1 MFERFTQQARSSVV
15 AAQEGA
21 RTLQATQILPAH
33 VLLGAVASAEASKSP
48 LAGILAEAGITS
60 AALQPELLALGSA
73 TVLNEQD
80 AEALQSIG
88 IDLQA
93 VRRAVE
99 EQFGP
104 GALDA
109 DALAPASV
117 EASASA
123 SAPRNRFGRLKGGGT
138 KRGGTKRGGTKG
150 SGVRGRGIPFS
161 RGAKSVLENSLR
173 EAAAHRDG
181 YIGAE
186 HIVLG
191 VIRTADPTAT
201 ALISS
206 HTNPAELA
214 TRIRN
219 TLNRAA

>member
-138 KRGGTKRGGTKG
+138 KRGGTKG

>member
-80 AEALQSIG
+80 AETLQSIG

-123 SAPRNRFGRLKGGGT
+123 SAPRNRFGRLKG
-138 KRGGTKRGGTKG
+138 GGTKRGGTKG

>member
-21 RTLQATQILPAH
+21 RALQATQIFPAH

-48 LAGILAEAGITS
+48 LAGILVEAGITS

-123 SAPRNRFGRLKGGGT
+123 FAPRNRFGRLKG
-138 KRGGTKRGGTKG
+138 GGTKRGGTKG

>member
-138 KRGGTKRGGTKG
+138 KRGGTKG

-161 RGAKSVLENSLR
+161 RGAKSVLEDSLR

>member
-80 AEALQSIG
+80 AETLQSIG

-123 SAPRNRFGRLKGGGT
+123 FAPRNRFGRLKG
-138 KRGGTKRGGTKG
+138 GGTKRGGTKG

>member
-15 AAQEGA
+15 AAREEA
-21 RTLQATQILPAH
+21 RGLQTSEILPAH
-33 VLLGAVASAEASKSP
+33 VLLGAVASAEATGSP

-60 AALQPELLALGSA
+60 TTLRSELQALGSA
-73 TVLNEQD
+73 TALGEQD
-80 AEALQSIG
+80 AEALRSIG

-109 DALAPASV
+109 DTPAS
-117 EASASA
+117 ERRS
-123 SAPRNRFGRLKGGGT
+123 RFGRRKGGT
-138 KRGGTKRGGTKG
+138 IR
-150 SGVRGRGIPFS
+150 FS

-173 EAAAHRDG
+173 EASAHRDG
-181 YIGAE
+181 FIGTE
-186 HIVLG
+186 HIVLE
-191 VIRTADPTAT
+191 VIRTADPAAT
-201 ALISS
+201 ALISG
-206 HTNPAELA
+206 HTDPAELA
-214 TRIRN
+214 TRIRD

>member
-123 SAPRNRFGRLKGGGT
+123 SAPRNRFGRFKG
-138 KRGGTKRGGTKG
+138 GGTKRGGTKG

-161 RGAKSVLENSLR
+161 RGTKSVLENSLR

>member
-99 EQFGP
+99 EQFG
-104 GALDA
+104 
-109 DALAPASV
+109 
-117 EASASA
+117 
-123 SAPRNRFGRLKGGGT
+123 
-138 KRGGTKRGGTKG
+138 RGGTKRGGTKG

>member
-33 VLLGAVASAEASKSP
+33 VLLGAVASAEASNSP

-60 AALQPELLALGSA
+60 AALQPELQAPGSA

-138 KRGGTKRGGTKG
+138 KRGGTTG
-150 SGVRGRGIPFS
+150 SGVRGGGIPFS

-206 HTNPAELA
+206 HTDPAELA

>member
-48 LAGILAEAGITS
+48 LAGILTEAGITS

-73 TVLNEQD
+73 TFLNEQD

-109 DALAPASV
+109 DALAPAPV

-123 SAPRNRFGRLKGGGT
+123 SAPRNRFGRLKG
-138 KRGGTKRGGTKG
+138 GGTKRGGTKG

-206 HTNPAELA
+206 HTNPVELA

>member
-33 VLLGAVASAEASKSP
+33 VLLGAVASAEASNSP

-109 DALAPASV
+109 DASAPASV

-123 SAPRNRFGRLKGGGT
+123 SAPRTRFGRLKG
-138 KRGGTKRGGTKG
+138 GGTKRGGTKG